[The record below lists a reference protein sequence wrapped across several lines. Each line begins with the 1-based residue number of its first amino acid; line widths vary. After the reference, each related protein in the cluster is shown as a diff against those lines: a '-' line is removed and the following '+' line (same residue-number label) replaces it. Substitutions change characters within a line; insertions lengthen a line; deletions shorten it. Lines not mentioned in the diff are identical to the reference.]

1 MAVQDMALQSPKVHL
16 GHKLDV
22 ALNPEKPWSLPYL
35 RSCPV
40 SDPSPASAWSFP
52 RAALE
57 IFNDLVPVFNY
68 YCHHTWKGLDS
79 FCLLVCSRLCMI
91 VSSIHLEVSS
101 MIIVSVVIQVIIHK
115 ESKATKLLI
124 YSLKIDCPSLGKAN
138 FVGSRSVMVT

>member
-1 MAVQDMALQSPKVHL
+1 
-16 GHKLDV
+16 
-22 ALNPEKPWSLPYL
+22 
-35 RSCPV
+35 
-40 SDPSPASAWSFP
+40 
-52 RAALE
+52 
-57 IFNDLVPVFNY
+57 
-68 YCHHTWKGLDS
+68 
-79 FCLLVCSRLCMI
+79 MI